1 MWQPNKFLN
10 LILVCSKTKSYL
22 QQNEIIKRRLLSTNG
37 TQTFQKQSHQT
48 VGNNKKSYRRKTIEA
63 TSTEPYQTHC
73 TAYTPEEFTPNKLST
88 CRAIEL
94 KDKQSA
100 SFACPPGPRFPLG
113 WSSIRAEQGAVR
125 WEKVAVIVCMATI
138 HSLTHS
144 VSSSITLI
152 SSARARFCLHF
163 CQSSFLFSLFP
174 RHKREK
180 NGNGNVASAI
190 VRASTENCENTV
202 TAGDIKQY
210 GMFLISPT
218 VAHLI
223 TQSVFFSTVYL
234 SFFLCAPSLLFF
246 LVYLFI
252 ISDNS
257 NSNKCRW
264 LTLAVNNFHYYY
276 FVSCGLSSTSHRTC
290 LLPTYW
296 LWRHVFPITNSSF
309 FSVVVLIHL
318 WH

>member
-1 MWQPNKFLN
+1 MPARFAFPTGLELNKGRAG
-10 LILVCSKTKSYL
+10 CC
-22 QQNEIIKRRLLSTNG
+22 E
-37 TQTFQKQSHQT
+37 
-48 VGNNKKSYRRKTIEA
+48 VGEGCC
-63 TSTEPYQTHC
+63 HC
-73 TAYTPEEFTPNKLST
+73 LHGH
-88 CRAIEL
+88 
-94 KDKQSA
+94 D
-100 SFACPPGPRFPLG
+100 SF
-113 WSSIRAEQGAVR
+113 I
-125 WEKVAVIVCMATI
+125 
-138 HSLTHS
+138 HS

-174 RHKREK
+174 RRGKKKRKRKRRQRHCQSEYWELWEHSDSRRHKT
-180 NGNGNVASAI
+180 
-190 VRASTENCENTV
+190 VRDVFDFANCGTFNNT
-202 TAGDIKQY
+202 KC
-210 GMFLISPT
+210 LLLRCLP
-218 VAHLI
+218 
-223 TQSVFFSTVYL
+223 
-234 SFFLCAPSLLFF
+234 FFLSLCPFSAF
-246 LVYLFI
+246 LSCLPFI
-252 ISDNS
+252 ICDNS